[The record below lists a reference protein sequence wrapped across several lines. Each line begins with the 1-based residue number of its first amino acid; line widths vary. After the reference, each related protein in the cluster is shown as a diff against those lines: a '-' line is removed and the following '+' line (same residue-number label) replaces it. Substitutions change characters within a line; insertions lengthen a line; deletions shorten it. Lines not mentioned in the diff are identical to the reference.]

1 MNVWERYPKA
11 TWFENGE
18 VPKAFPTDEY
28 TMTYYRGRDRDD
40 WKEMTFKAWSLDHA
54 LERATMDLCPDG
66 WTVKIVQPT
75 NTNV

>member
-28 TMTYYRGRDRDD
+28 SMTYYRGRDRDD
-40 WKEMTFKAWSLDHA
+40 WREEKFLAYTLDLALDHA
-54 LERATMDLCPDG
+54 VDWCPDG
-66 WTVKIVQPT
+66 WTVKIVEQL
-75 NTNV
+75 NNQ

>member
-40 WKEMTFKAWSLDHA
+40 WREEKFLAYTLDLALDHA
-54 LERATMDLCPDG
+54 VDWCPDG
-66 WTVKIVQPT
+66 WTVKIVEQL
-75 NTNV
+75 NNQ